1 MEGHQHRRLVAA
13 PGGAR
18 RHRLCPEDRRIFAEL
33 SVWENLD
40 VAALVRHA
48 GRGHWNLDAVY
59 DLFPE
64 TAELRSRQG
73 GFCPVASSRC

>member
-1 MEGHQHRRLVAA
+1 
-13 PGGAR
+13 
-18 RHRLCPEDRRIFAEL
+18 
-33 SVWENLD
+33 VWENLD